1 MKKFVEITKINQRN
15 EEGKALIDVD
25 SITGLCQ
32 QPKHV
37 TRLYDEND
45 NLVSETEDAPR
56 FALFTNTNQVYIVS
70 EGEYNTI
77 KDLLTK

>member
-1 MKKFVEITKINQRN
+1 MFVEIKKINTRG
-15 EEGKALIDVD
+15 EEGIALIKTEDVVA
-25 SITGLCQ
+25 IVQ

-37 TRLYDEND
+37 TRLFDEND

-56 FALFTNTNQVYIVS
+56 FAVLTNTNQTYIVS
-70 EGEYNTI
+70 EDEYKSL